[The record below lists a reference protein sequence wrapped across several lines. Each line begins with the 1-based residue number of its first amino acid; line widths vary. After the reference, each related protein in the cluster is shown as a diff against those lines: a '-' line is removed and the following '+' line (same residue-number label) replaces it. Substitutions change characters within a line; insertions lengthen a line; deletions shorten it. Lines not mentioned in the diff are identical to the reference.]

1 MLIPLF
7 DSNHD
12 NYSGNINAPIEL
24 VEYGDFQCEYC
35 ANVYPVIRAIQDVL
49 GSGMRFIFRHFPF
62 PRVYSHAIEA
72 AVAAEAA
79 GRQGKFWAM
88 HNLILENQKFL
99 THSSYSWFAEE
110 IKLNIREFEQDRG
123 DYKVIRK
130 ISNDLEN
137 GVKSGVN
144 CTPTLFI
151 NRIRYT
157 GFTDFKSLYH
167 TCLYVKGCSKSKI

>member
-7 DSNHD
+7 DPNQD
-12 NYSGNINAPIEL
+12 NYSGSLHAPIEL
-24 VEYGDFQCEYC
+24 VEYGDYQCEYC
-35 ANVYPVIRAIQDVL
+35 ADLYPVIRAIQDVL
-49 GSGMRFIFRHFPF
+49 GTGMRFIFRHFPF
-62 PRVYSHAIEA
+62 PSIHSHAIEA
-72 AVAAEAA
+72 AIAAEAA
-79 GRQGKFWAM
+79 GKQHKFWQM

-110 IKLNIREFEQDRG
+110 LRLNIHEFEQDRA
-123 DYKVIRK
+123 DYNLIRK
-130 ISNDLEN
+130 ISDDLEN

-144 CTPTLFI
+144 STPTLFI

-167 TCLYVKGCSKSKI
+167 TCLYVKGCSNSKI